1 MQYFQILF
9 SKPNLPASPTPATFM
24 PSSSR
29 RRHISTMK
37 RTSKALV
44 TGGAG
49 FIGSHLVQAL
59 LAQGTQVTVIDDMSN
74 GLESNLD
81 LFRDQITFIKAS
93 ILDQTA
99 LNQAAEDCNT
109 IFHLAAVSNVAQTL
123 EQPLFAHAINATGT
137 MNVLEAAR
145 STKSHL
151 VFSSSAATYGDTL
164 IVPTPENAPQN
175 PISLYGSQ
183 KLLGEHYIRNYCHLF
198 DLSAV
203 CLRYF
208 NVYGPRQR
216 PDSPYSGVISIFT
229 ERARQNLPI
238 TIHGDGLQTRD
249 FIHVRD
255 VVRAN
260 IAAAQ
265 ATKIKGQ
272 AFNVCT
278 GKSTSIK
285 HLAELTINLTAST
298 SEISYSSPREG
309 DIRSSLGISDLAKSE
324 LNFKSETVF
333 EEGLANLITTNPN
346 EM

>member
-1 MQYFQILF
+1 MTH
-9 SKPNLPASPTPATFM
+9 P
-24 PSSSR
+24 
-29 RRHISTMK
+29 
-37 RTSKALV
+37 SKALV

-74 GLESNLD
+74 GLESNHD
-81 LFRDQITFIKAS
+81 LFRNKITFIKAS
-93 ILDQTA
+93 ILDQSI
-99 LNQAAEDCNT
+99 LNQAAEGCDT

-123 EQPLFAHAINATGT
+123 DHPLLAHAVNATGT

-145 STKSHL
+145 YSKAHI
-151 VFSSSAATYGDTL
+151 VFSSSAATYGDTT
-164 IVPTPENAPQN
+164 IVPTPEDAPQN

-183 KLLGEHYIRNYCHLF
+183 KLLGEHYIRNYCQLF

-249 FIHVRD
+249 FIHVCD

-265 ATKIKGQ
+265 ATTFKGQ

-278 GKSTSIK
+278 GESTSIK
-285 HLAELTINLTAST
+285 HLADLTTQITDSK
-298 SEISYSSPREG
+298 SEISSSSPRDG
-309 DIRSSLGISDLAKSE
+309 DIRTSLGIPTLAINE
-324 LNFKSETVF
+324 LKFKSETNF
-333 EEGLANLITTNPN
+333 SEGLANLITSKSN

>member
-1 MQYFQILF
+1 M
-9 SKPNLPASPTPATFM
+9 TP
-24 PSSSR
+24 R
-29 RRHISTMK
+29 
-37 RTSKALV
+37 SKALV

-49 FIGSHLVQAL
+49 FIGSHVVQAL
-59 LAQGTQVTVIDDMSN
+59 LHQNTQVTVIDDMSN

-93 ILDQTA
+93 ILDQTI
-99 LNQAAEDCNT
+99 LNQAAEGCDT

-123 EQPLFAHAINATGT
+123 EQPLHAHAVNATGT
-137 MNVLEAAR
+137 MNVLEATRNSKA
-145 STKSHL
+145 HL
-151 VFSSSAATYGDTL
+151 VFSSSAATYGDTP
-164 IVPTPENAPQN
+164 IVPTPEDAPQI

-183 KLLGEHYIRNYCHLF
+183 KLLGEHYIRNYCQLF

-216 PDSPYSGVISIFT
+216 PDSPYSGVMSIFT
-229 ERARQNLPI
+229 ERAKQNLPI

-249 FIHVRD
+249 FIHVSD

-278 GKSTSIK
+278 GESTSIK
-285 HLAELTINLTAST
+285 HLADLTTQIIGSK
-298 SEISYSSPREG
+298 SEISYSSPRDG
-309 DIRSSLGISDLAKSE
+309 DIRTSLGVPALAKNE
-324 LNFKSETVF
+324 LKFKSQTDF
-333 EEGLANLITTNPN
+333 SEGLANLITSKSN